1 LAPKFQKLDRMF
13 TVAQLKSAPKEQKV
27 NFEAVLLVRKL
38 AMKKAR
44 NNSQFLTVELG
55 DRTGLFHTVC
65 FENSANFELFNSIGE
80 GQVIR
85 VTGNTDYYQN
95 RFSPTLQQI
104 ALVPE
109 DEVIHWAESLVES
122 APEDLDELWDELQG
136 YIKSIEHTELRETV
150 RLAIDELGEVFK
162 GMPGAISMHHAYR
175 GGLME
180 HTVRMARA
188 AKALLPLY
196 PEVPGDLALAGIILH
211 DIGKALEYTGPW
223 ATRKTREGT
232 LNGHVVLG
240 YRQARKAALRAKLS
254 ADLMERLEHII
265 LSHQGEPEW
274 GAAIR
279 AATPEAVFVS
289 MVDNLDAKMGMVQHS
304 LRATPDEETFSDYIP
319 GLMSPLLTAP
329 SDLVRPPQ
337 PELAT
342 EPELENKAGDNANEE
357 LWPVDPPGLKLD

>member
-1 LAPKFQKLDRMF
+1 MF
-13 TVAQLKSAPKEQKV
+13 TVAQLKSAPKEQKTT
-27 NFEAVLLVRKL
+27 FEAVLLVRKL

-55 DRTGLFHTVC
+55 DKTGLFHTVC
-65 FENSANFELFNSIGE
+65 FENSANFELFNAIGE
-80 GQVIR
+80 GQVVR

-95 RFSPTLQQI
+95 RFSPTLQTI
-104 ALVPE
+104 AVVPE
-109 DEVIHWAESLVES
+109 EEVIKWSESLVES
-122 APEDLDELWDELQG
+122 APEDLDDLWNELHG
-136 YIKSIEHTELRETV
+136 FIKSIEHKELRETV
-150 RLAIDELGEVFK
+150 QVAIDDLGETFK
-162 GMPGAISMHHAYR
+162 GMPGAIAMHHAYR

-188 AKALLPLY
+188 AKVLLPLY
-196 PEVPGDLALAGIILH
+196 PEVPADLALSGIILH

-240 YRQARKAALRAKLS
+240 YRLARRAAIRAKLS
-254 ADLMERLEHII
+254 ADLTERLEHII

-274 GAAIR
+274 GAAVR

-304 LRATPDEETFSDYIP
+304 LRATAQEEEFSEYVP
-319 GLMSPLLTAP
+319 GLMSPLLTRP
-329 SDLVRPPQ
+329 SELSLPPVQ
-337 PELAT
+337 EEVA
-342 EPELENKAGDNANEE
+342 ENEE
-357 LWPVDPPGLKLD
+357 LWPVNPPGLKLD